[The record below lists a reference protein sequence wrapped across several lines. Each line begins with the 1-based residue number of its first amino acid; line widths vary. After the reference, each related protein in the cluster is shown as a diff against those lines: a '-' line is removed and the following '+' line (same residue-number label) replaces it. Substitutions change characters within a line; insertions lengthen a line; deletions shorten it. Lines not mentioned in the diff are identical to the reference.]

1 MELGV
6 SCRKDS
12 AKITFNL
19 DNLNSQNWLDGLTVM
34 VTFTNRTEENSFPLP
49 SLDLHE
55 LTISDLKPGSKYDFC
70 LKFMADTDGHLG
82 EVAGFCK
89 VNKCT
94 YKVIQ
99 SHSERFSK

>member
-34 VTFTNRTEENSFPLP
+34 ITFTNRTEENSFPLP

-70 LKFMADTDGHLG
+70 LKFMAEPSGDLADIPT
-82 EVAGFCK
+82 FCK
-89 VNKCT
+89 VNRKL
-94 YKVIQ
+94 
-99 SHSERFSK
+99 S